1 MVFVVGAGFWSSLSD
16 FVGSRKAL
24 VLMYFISSPA
34 ILALPFCTSL
44 AADSGSTLPV
54 FLSVGAG
61 AVAVSSLGGVMAT
74 MPAYCSELYGT
85 KNVTAIQ
92 GGLLAYTT
100 IAATIGECSFTL
112 KIGLYELWLWH
123 MLTDSLCYR
132 FVIIPAPYLYVKLHS
147 LAENAAVAE
156 LLQKVR

>member
-100 IAATIGECSFTL
+100 VAATIGECSIL
-112 KIGLYELWLWH
+112 ENWLVRI
-123 MLTDSLCYR
+123 L
-132 FVIIPAPYLYVKLHS
+132 VVAYV
-147 LAENAAVAE
+147 N
-156 LLQKVR
+156 